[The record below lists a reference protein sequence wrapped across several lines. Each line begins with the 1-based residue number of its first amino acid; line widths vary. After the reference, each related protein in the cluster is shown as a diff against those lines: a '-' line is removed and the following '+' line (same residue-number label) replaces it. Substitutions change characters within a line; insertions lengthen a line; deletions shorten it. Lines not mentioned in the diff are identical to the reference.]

1 MRAVEL
7 NDFKAVKPKSMFAPE
22 PILEAC
28 LPENS
33 WQSFSMKSRTKSNR
47 S

>member
-28 LPENS
+28 LQKTLGRVS
-33 WQSFSMKSRTKSNR
+33 Q
-47 S
+47 